1 MYRLWLFKLFERL
14 KSLVYI
20 IICSVQLKLKNCLIY
35 MTLTEFEK
43 LNATCHISPETA
55 ELRIW
60 TTLKEMRQMRICGE
74 QDF

>member
-1 MYRLWLFKLFERL
+1 MYRLGLFKLFERM

-20 IICSVQLKLKNCLIY
+20 IICSVQLKLKNCLTY
-35 MTLTEFEK
+35 LTLTEFEK
-43 LNATCHISPETA
+43 LNATCNILPETA
-55 ELRIW
+55 ELKIW